1 MKRYRST
8 KSLLATIAAAML
20 AIAASWSPARA
31 QDTYPSRQITLIA
44 PYPPGGV
51 VDMTARMLAE
61 GLKEK
66 FNQSAIVLNKA
77 GANGMIGLTDLVKAE
92 PDGYTLLLNNDGGLG
107 IPPAV
112 DPNFK
117 FDPMKDY
124 TPIAQVVQHGWMFIV
139 NSGIPAKTM
148 QEFIAYAKARPGELT
163 FGTPGIATLPHIAT
177 ELFML
182 RAGVKMVHVPYKG
195 AAPALTDLIA
205 GTVKA
210 CRPHWG
216 KSATS
221 ASKSSPCST
230 ASGSRNCRT
239 CQPCRKADFRISS
252 SPVGSACSAR
262 PGFPPR
268 SATRSAKPWLR
279 SSSNRGSRKNSAASA
294 SNRSAATRRRL
305 ANSIMRTSPAGR
317 HSRTRMGSSFHSDG
331 GRSKR

>member
-20 AIAASWSPARA
+20 AITTSWSPARA

-148 QEFIAYAKARPGELT
+148 QEFIAYAKARPGEMT

-205 GTVKA
+205 GTVKVNVQSVPTA
-210 CRPHWG
+210 LGQISNERLKVLAVLNGQRLKELPNVPIMQESG
-216 KSATS
+216 LSNFVITS
-221 ASKSSPCST
+221 WL
-230 ASGSRNCRT
+230 GL
-239 CQPCRKADFRISS
+239 F
-252 SPVGSACSAR
+252 G
-262 PGFPPR
+262 PPR
-268 SATRSAKPWLR
+268 LPAAIRDKISQAVVEIVQQPRFQEKFRSIGFEPV
-279 SSSNRGSRKNSAASA
+279 SGD
-294 SNRSAATRRRL
+294 AATFGKLYYADVARWKTF
-305 ANSIMRTSPAGR
+305 ANENGIKLSQ
-317 HSRTRMGSSFHSDG
+317 
-331 GRSKR
+331 